1 LIRHTGLFFFESTS
15 GARVG
20 NLIYF
25 DTTFRFI
32 PSVSRYLRV
41 EISLSGWRH
50 AMRNQAFCF
59 YDKTLWHC
67 WCFACSSEGT
77 WISANFILGRGTSSP
92 HIATMPKVNMSDGS
106 CVGTSIDHVNRDM
119 KGYRDFSLY
128 LEENENQVERHK
140 KAEAN
145 FPAKLHHILSDPQF
159 SHSIVW
165 MVRNKIHEFVSSFSA
180 SLRLDYDAPPH
191 CRTTTILITESACCI
206 TSPRRLLF

>member
-1 LIRHTGLFFFESTS
+1 ME
-15 GARVG
+15 AC
-20 NLIYF
+20 
-25 DTTFRFI
+25 
-32 PSVSRYLRV
+32 
-41 EISLSGWRH
+41 H
-50 AMRNQAFCF
+50 ANQAFCF
-59 YDKTLWHC
+59 TFFYDKHC
-67 WCFACSSEGT
+67 GNCWRFACSSEGT

-140 KAEAN
+140 KAQAN

-165 MVRNKIHEFVSSFSA
+165 MVRYKIHEFVSSFSA